1 MSKICELNIPCGEDR
16 STLVAILAAAG
27 YKVSIDLRKRSA
39 SWCEPERDY
48 FVIVE
53 DRESQEASDE

>member
-16 STLVAILAAAG
+16 SDLVAILAVAG
-27 YKVSIDLRKRSA
+27 YKVSIDVRRRGV

-53 DRESQEASDE
+53 DKEADNG